1 MQCLLP
7 WHNMT
12 GVLDQS
18 GRPLQDLRISVTD
31 RCNMRCDYC
40 MPAEIF
46 DSKHQFMHRNE
57 LLTFEEI
64 NSVIEALVPIG
75 LKKIRLTGGEPLLR
89 RNLENLIQMI
99 SKHPVE
105 IAMTT
110 NGLLFAGRGESLRK
124 SGLDRVTFSLDSLD
138 PQVFERITNTSGEK
152 IEVILRSIDEAVDC
166 GLGQVRINSVIRRG
180 INELDIDRLVD
191 QFEHLP
197 VSLRF
202 IEFMDVGNHNRWR
215 HNDVVPSSEIQ
226 NHLKKRMNLIPIDST
241 YRGEVA
247 QRWTVEGKNGFEIGF
262 ISSVSQ
268 PFCGDCTRARISS
281 DGHLYTCLFAS
292 AGTNL
297 KSILRNESEENSLQK
312 VISEIWK
319 LRDDRYSEL
328 RSKTKKPGTIILPKI
343 EMSYIGG

>member
-1 MQCLLP
+1 MD
-7 WHNMT
+7 
-12 GVLDQS
+12 GVLDQN
-18 GRPLQDLRISVTD
+18 GRPLRDLRISVTD

-64 NSVIEALVPIG
+64 NLVVESLIPVG

-89 RNLENLIQMI
+89 RDLENLIQML
-99 SKHPVE
+99 SKHSVE

-110 NGLLFAGRGESLRK
+110 NGLLFAGRGDSLRK
-124 SGLDRVTFSLDSLD
+124 SGLNRVTFSLDSLD
-138 PQVFERITNTSGEK
+138 PQVFERITNTSGQK
-152 IEVILRSIDEAVDC
+152 IESILRSIDEAIEC

-247 QRWTVEGKNGFEIGF
+247 QRWKVEGRSGFEIGF

-281 DGHLYTCLFAS
+281 DGHLFTCLFAS
-292 AGTNL
+292 KGTDL
-297 KSILRNESEENSLQK
+297 KSILREQSNEKSLLD

-319 LRDDRYSEL
+319 LRDDKYSEL
-328 RSKTKKPGTIILPKI
+328 RGETKKSGTIILPKI

>member
-1 MQCLLP
+1 M
-7 WHNMT
+7 H

-18 GRPLQDLRISVTD
+18 GRPLHDLRISVTD

-64 NSVIEALVPIG
+64 NSVVESLVPIG

-89 RNLENLIQMI
+89 RGIENLIQML
-99 SKHPVE
+99 SKHSVE

-152 IEVILRSIDEAVDC
+152 IRSILKSIDEAIEC
-166 GLGQVRINSVIRRG
+166 GLGQVKINSVIRRG
-180 INELDIDRLVD
+180 INEQDIDRLVN
-191 QFEHLP
+191 QFERLP

-215 HNDVVPSSEIQ
+215 HNNVVPSSEIQ
-226 NHLKKRMNLIPIDST
+226 NHLKKRMNLVPVDST

-247 QRWTVEGKNGFEIGF
+247 QRWKVEGKEGFEIGF
-262 ISSVSQ
+262 ISSVTQ

-281 DGHLYTCLFAS
+281 DGHLFTCLFAS
-292 AGTNL
+292 TGTDL
-297 KSILRNESEENSLQK
+297 KSILRNQSNENSLQD
-312 VISEIWK
+312 VISQIWK
-319 LRDDRYSEL
+319 LREDRYSES
-328 RSKTKKPGTIILPKI
+328 RGETKKPGTIILPKI

>member
-7 WHNMT
+7 CHNMH
-12 GVLDQS
+12 GVLDQN
-18 GRPLQDLRISVTD
+18 GRPLHDLRISVTD

-64 NSVIEALVPIG
+64 NTVVKSLIPIG

-89 RNLENLIQMI
+89 RDLENLIQML
-99 SKHPVE
+99 SKHSIE

-152 IEVILRSIDEAVDC
+152 IESILKSIDEAIDC
-166 GLGQVRINSVIRRG
+166 GLGEVKINSVIRRG
-180 INELDIDRLVD
+180 INEQDIDRLVD

-215 HNDVVPSSEIQ
+215 HNDIVPSSEIQ
-226 NHLKKRMNLIPIDST
+226 NHLKKRLELIPIDST

-247 QRWTVEGKNGFEIGF
+247 QRWKVKGKNRFEIGF

-281 DGHLYTCLFAS
+281 DGQLFTCLFAS
-292 AGTNL
+292 TGTDL
-297 KSILRNESEENSLQK
+297 KSILRDQSNERRLQDL
-312 VISEIWK
+312 ISEIWK

>member
-1 MQCLLP
+1 
-7 WHNMT
+7 
-12 GVLDQS
+12 
-18 GRPLQDLRISVTD
+18 
-31 RCNMRCDYC
+31 
-40 MPAEIF
+40 
-46 DSKHQFMHRNE
+46 
-57 LLTFEEI
+57 
-64 NSVIEALVPIG
+64 
-75 LKKIRLTGGEPLLR
+75 
-89 RNLENLIQMI
+89 
-99 SKHPVE
+99 
-105 IAMTT
+105 MTT

-138 PQVFERITNTSGEK
+138 PQVFERITNTSGQK
-152 IEVILRSIDEAVDC
+152 IESILKSIDEAIEC

-202 IEFMDVGNHNRWR
+202 IEFMDVGNHNRWM
-215 HNDVVPSSEIQ
+215 HNNVVPSSEIQ
-226 NHLKKRMNLIPIDST
+226 NHLKKRMNLVPIDST

-247 QRWTVEGKNGFEIGF
+247 QRWKVEGRNGFEIGF
-262 ISSVSQ
+262 ISSVTQ

-281 DGHLYTCLFAS
+281 DGHLFTCLFAS
-292 AGTNL
+292 TGTDL
-297 KSILRNESEENSLQK
+297 KSILRDQSNENNLQD

-319 LRDDRYSEL
+319 LREDRYSEL

>member
-1 MQCLLP
+1 MD
-7 WHNMT
+7 
-12 GVLDQS
+12 GVLDQN
-18 GRPLQDLRISVTD
+18 GRPLRDLRISVTD

-64 NSVIEALVPIG
+64 NLVVESLIPVG

-89 RNLENLIQMI
+89 RGLENLIQML
-99 SKHPVE
+99 SKHSVE

-138 PQVFERITNTSGEK
+138 PQVFERITNTSGQK
-152 IEVILRSIDEAVDC
+152 IESILKSIDEAIEC

-202 IEFMDVGNHNRWR
+202 IEFMDVGNHNRWM
-215 HNDVVPSSEIQ
+215 HNNVVPSSEIQ
-226 NHLKKRMNLIPIDST
+226 NHLKKRMKLIPIDST

-247 QRWTVEGKNGFEIGF
+247 QRWKVEGKNGFEIGF

-281 DGHLYTCLFAS
+281 DGHLFTCLFAS
-292 AGTNL
+292 TGTDL
-297 KSILRNESEENSLQK
+297 KSILREQSNENNLQD

-319 LRDDRYSEL
+319 QRDDRYSEL
-328 RSKTKKPGTIILPKI
+328 RSKAKKPGTIILPKI